1 MSLLTPH
8 RVQVLTAGTTN
19 DRVGSAVESWDD
31 ATSEPAGAFVQP
43 TAGTEVH
50 GPTGTRLEASFLVF
64 LDRPITAEQRLAWRG
79 RTYLVD
85 GVPLDVEDGSGRY
98 HHTEARLKL
107 VEG

>member
-8 RVQVLTAGTTN
+8 RVQLLTAGTTT
-19 DRVGSAVESWDD
+19 DRVGSTVESWDE
-31 ATSEPAGAFVQP
+31 ATTEEAGAFVQP
-43 TAGTEVH
+43 TAGTEAH
-50 GPTGTRLEASFLVF
+50 SSTGTRLEASYFAF
-64 LDRPITAEQRLAWRG
+64 LDRPITAAQRVMWRG

-85 GVPLDVEDGSGRY
+85 GVPLDIEDGSGRY